1 MRRIA
6 SRFVAA
12 SSCVLLLAAPLAAAR
27 RPRYGGTL
35 RIQTRAAVA
44 SADPATVPPDSF
56 DAAAKQRMLSQVFET
71 LVRLDEKGEPQ
82 PLLATAWTHDAARKR
97 WLFTPRPHVLLHNGQ
112 AWEPAG
118 GVITVDDRHP
128 IDEILRSLAE
138 PQNAIAV
145 RTADGSLV
153 GTGPFR
159 IAKWEAG
166 LVTLQA
172 HDGYWG
178 GRPYLD
184 QVEIR
189 MGRAPRDQALDFDL
203 GKVDVVE
210 LPVSEVRRAQQRGGR
225 VALSSPVE
233 VMALVVD
240 TGAPGVE
247 RALALAIDRGAIYN
261 VLLQRTGNISGGL
274 LPNWLSGYSFL
285 FSTGQDL
292 ARARE
297 LSGARPALSFA
308 YDQQTPLTRSIAE
321 RIMLNAGEA
330 GITLRP
336 AVKGSADVRLVTL
349 RLSSPDPAQALAEM
363 ATALQASVTIPP
375 GEDASQLHATE
386 REVIASR
393 RVIPLFHLPAAYQLN
408 QAVHGWPLRGA
419 STDRWRL
426 DEVWLDERGKP

>member
-12 SSCVLLLAAPLAAAR
+12 SSCVLLLCASLVAAR
-27 RPRYGGTL
+27 RARYGGTL
-35 RIQTRAAVA
+35 RIQTRAAIA
-44 SADPATVPPDSF
+44 SADLAAVPPDSF
-56 DAAAKQRMLSQVFET
+56 DAAAKQRILGQVFET
-71 LVRLDEKGEPQ
+71 LVRLDDKGEPQ
-82 PLLATAWTHDAARKR
+82 PLLATAWTHDAGHKR

-112 AWEPAG
+112 AWDPPG
-118 GVITVDDRHP
+118 GVIAVDDRRS
-128 IDEILRSLAE
+128 IDEILRSLSQ

-145 RTADGSLV
+145 RTTDGAMV

-166 LVTLQA
+166 TIALQA

-189 MGRAPRDQALDFDL
+189 MGRAPRDQSLDFDL

-210 LPVSEVRRAQQRGGR
+210 LPVSEVRRVQQRGGR
-225 VALSSPVE
+225 VALSSAVD
-233 VMALVVD
+233 VMVLVVE

-247 RALALAIDRGAIYN
+247 RALALAIDRGAIHN
-261 VLLQRTGNISGGL
+261 VLLQRTGSISGGL

-297 LSGARPALSFA
+297 LSVSRPALTFA

-321 RIMLNAGEA
+321 RITLNAGEV
-330 GITLRP
+330 GIALRP
-336 AVKGSADVRLVTL
+336 VAKGSADVRLVTL

-363 ATALQASVTIPP
+363 AAGLQASVTMLS
-375 GEDASQLHATE
+375 GEDVSQLYAAE

-393 RVIPLFHLPAAYQLN
+393 RVVPLLHLPAAYQLN

-419 STDRWRL
+419 SIDRWRL
-426 DEVWLDERGKP
+426 DEVWLDERGRP